1 MTAAAKAGLSV
12 ATARRID
19 LDPRPPSA
27 KKQRRIYRTR
37 PDPLDGLWDEE
48 ILPLLTAAPGL
59 RPITLFDELAR
70 RHPDRIGPS
79 FRRTL
84 ERRIADWKALH
95 GSNLNV
101 IFPQIQQP
109 GRMGLSDFMCRHVF
123 TAYRRAW
130 EALVAAGY
138 ARDAA
143 HTMVGLLA
151 LAHDRGVEAE
161 LAAAIDAGL
170 DVDEPPDLAAMLRRF
185 TPVVAA
191 APEVLVI
198 LPPLTTFD
206 RLIALPAPLWPP
218 ARWCHERYTD
228 HRHRPGYRCCSPN
241 FVCPRSP
248 GSGRR

>member
-1 MTAAAKAGLSV
+1 MRLRTDHPQMIAAAKAGLSV

-27 KKQRRIYRTR
+27 KKQRRTYRTR
-37 PDPLDGLWDEE
+37 PDPLDGLWDKE

-109 GRMGLSDFMCRHVF
+109 GRMGLSDF
-123 TAYRRAW
+123 T
-130 EALVAAGY
+130 
-138 ARDAA
+138 DANGFGVI
-143 HTMVGLLA
+143 VGGQRLEHRLYHFA
-151 LAHDRGVEAE
+151 LAFPASNMPRSYWAARVARPWPAVWRTLCACSAGFRGRI
-161 LAAAIDAGL
+161 AAI
-170 DVDEPPDLAAMLRRF
+170 VFRRHF
-185 TPVVAA
+185 A
-191 APEVLVI
+191 I
-198 LPPLTTFD
+198 
-206 RLIALPAPLWPP
+206 WPC
-218 ARWCHERYTD
+218 RM
-228 HRHRPGYRCCSPN
+228 
-241 FVCPRSP
+241 PRT
-248 GSGRR
+248 